1 MIIIAEPNFNTSSL
15 LYKQPQEY
23 GEELRQNQKVDASS
37 DESRGIYKQDPMR
50 FRMRLE
56 RS

>member
-15 LYKQPQEY
+15 LYKQPREY
-23 GEELRQNQKVDASS
+23 GKELSQNQKADVSS
-37 DESRGIYKQDPMR
+37 DERRGIYKQDPMR